1 MFPNTV
7 QIFCHNL
14 SPETIKNIPFC
25 SAILWSRYDLVL
37 WYIAYFLKWR
47 EKETNCDEGEPRQG
61 YRLSSLSCILPKL
74 LVKGINIHIPVF
86 FSWFSGMSRV
96 LGVNKDRK
104 PRYAVSFT
112 AHKTLEI
119 FLEDRWILVWFCL
132 KEPFLHIT
140 IFKMCC
146 MHWVF
151 LDVHNYVS
159 FINLPLKSM
168 RILLK

>member
-1 MFPNTV
+1 MKYVYKYMLLILSGVMTLKHNILCS
-7 QIFCHNL
+7 QILFR
-14 SPETIKNIPFC
+14 F
-25 SAILWSRYDLVL
+25 SAIICPLKPLKTSLSVLPFSEAGTILSYDTQL
-37 WYIAYFLKWR
+37 IFLKWR

-119 FLEDRWILVWFCL
+119 FLEDR
-132 KEPFLHIT
+132 
-140 IFKMCC
+140 
-146 MHWVF
+146 
-151 LDVHNYVS
+151 
-159 FINLPLKSM
+159 
-168 RILLK
+168 